1 MTKLLDLNPKVLW
14 SLLQGPAHRFTLQT
28 RIFHFIC
35 IATLLVMVYVL
46 IFSMVVGMIQYAW
59 ITAALIPLQL
69 LLYYLSRVRGFT
81 LLSLSV
87 YSLLFHIFF
96 VVSYRVSDGVNGS
109 TLLSLCLVYFLSLAV
124 APRRGY
130 LVLTVVNLATAGG
143 LLWLE
148 YQDPSFILTAYANR
162 KEHFIDIA
170 STYAV
175 NVVMILIGLGYI
187 ISNYSKEKDKAEQ
200 RAMLLDEL
208 HEEKARLISVISH
221 DYHTPLIS
229 LKKYL
234 DIIDNYDLSSAEKQ
248 MLTNELR
255 QSIVNTQNLL
265 MNLLDMTKSEGRL
278 VNQDT
283 CFNPYYAVEDTIKVY
298 QDIARAKGLT
308 FESVLPETLLLKG
321 NPYLFTIIVRNLI
334 NNAAR
339 ACRAA
344 DNIKLAHEYQ
354 GCYHVFSVS
363 DTGPGI
369 SESAQKDILDRW
381 QNPLLHTLHSGGL
394 GLMLSKKYTEVL
406 GGELTFTTHANRGT
420 AFFIKLP
427 VIHHSNEVP
436 VMS

>member
-1 MTKLLDLNPKVLW
+1 
-14 SLLQGPAHRFTLQT
+14 
-28 RIFHFIC
+28 
-35 IATLLVMVYVL
+35 MVYVL
-46 IFSMVVGMIQYAW
+46 IFSLVVGMIQYAW

-96 VVSYRVSDGVNGS
+96 VASYRVSAGVNGS

-130 LVLTVVNLATAGG
+130 LILTVVNLGTAGA

-148 YQDPSFILTAYANR
+148 YEDPSFILTAYANR
-162 KEHFIDIA
+162 EEHFIDMA
-170 STYAV
+170 STYTV

-234 DIIDNYDLSSAEKQ
+234 DIIDNYDLSIAEKQ

-278 VNQDT
+278 INQDT

-298 QDIARAKGLT
+298 QDIARAKGLI

-321 NPYLFTIIVRNLI
+321 NPYLFTIIIRNLI

-344 DNIKLAHEYQ
+344 DNITLAHEYQ
-354 GCYHVFSVS
+354 GRYHVFSVS

-381 QNPLLHTLHSGGL
+381 QNPVLHTLHAGGL
-394 GLMLSKKYTEVL
+394 GLMLSKKYSEVL
-406 GGELTFTTHANRGT
+406 GGELTFTTGAHRGT
-420 AFFIKLP
+420 TFFIKLP
-427 VIHHSNEVP
+427 VIHHSNEVT

>member
-1 MTKLLDLNPKVLW
+1 
-14 SLLQGPAHRFTLQT
+14 
-28 RIFHFIC
+28 
-35 IATLLVMVYVL
+35 MVYVL
-46 IFSMVVGMIQYAW
+46 IFSLIVGMIQYAW

-69 LLYYLSRVRGFT
+69 LLYYLSRVKGLT

-96 VVSYRVSDGVNGS
+96 VASYRVSAGVNGS

-130 LVLTVVNLATAGG
+130 LILTVVNLATAGA

-162 KEHFIDIA
+162 KEHFIDMA
-170 STYAV
+170 STYTV

-234 DIIDNYDLSSAEKQ
+234 DIIDNYDLSIAEKQ

-278 VNQDT
+278 INQDT

-298 QDIARAKGLT
+298 QDIARAKGLI

-339 ACRAA
+339 ACRTA

-354 GCYHVFSVS
+354 GHYHVFSVS

-369 SESAQKDILDRW
+369 SESAQRDILDRW
-381 QNPLLHTLHSGGL
+381 KNPVLHTLHAGGL
-394 GLMLSKKYTEVL
+394 GLMLSKKYSEVL
-406 GGELTFTTHANRGT
+406 GGELTFTTYAHRGT
-420 AFFIKLP
+420 TFFIKLP
-427 VIHHSNEVP
+427 VIGHSNEVT